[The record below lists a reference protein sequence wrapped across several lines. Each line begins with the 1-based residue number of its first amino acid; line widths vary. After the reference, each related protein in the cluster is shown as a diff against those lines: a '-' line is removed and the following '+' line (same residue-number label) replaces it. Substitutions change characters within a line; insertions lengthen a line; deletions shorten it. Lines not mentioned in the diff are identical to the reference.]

1 MLKRLL
7 LTSAA
12 LSALATAAVA
22 QAQSPAPAD
31 TSTPPAVTSPAAPAD
46 NSPAGVAA
54 DAQTQEDPN
63 LFTSMQGADVLGEND
78 ASIGSL
84 ADVLL
89 SPDGTARQLV
99 IAHGGI
105 VGIGQTYRLYDVS
118 ELPALDDG
126 KVKITQLSTASLE
139 GLPEYEYP
147 SATETGRASTTGAA
161 STSAPAEPATPAPA
175 PSAAAASDAWPAS
188 SIVGANLTNTD
199 SAAEIQDLRFE
210 GNKIS
215 KVLIDKGATSSEVA
229 EVAFADLDLG
239 GSPGDPQIGLKSAA
253 GGLNL
258 KAPDAAAPTAAK

>member
-22 QAQSPAPAD
+22 QAPAPAD
-31 TSTPPAVTSPAAPAD
+31 TSTPPAATSPAAPAAT
-46 NSPAGVAA
+46 SPAGMA
-54 DAQTQEDPN
+54 DSASQTQEDPN

-78 ASIGSL
+78 ESIGSL

-118 ELPALDDG
+118 ELPALNDD

-161 STSAPAEPATPAPA
+161 GTSAPTEPAAPA

-229 EVAFADLDLG
+229 EVAFTDLDLG

-258 KAPDAAAPTAAK
+258 KTPDAAAPTAAK